1 MMIRDG
7 GEGSSGGRWESKR
20 AAAETDGA
28 MEFARRPYV
37 GLHWWA
43 CASSLLLFHHGHGE
57 TKWTRLKKNLSTK
70 KRLKFLLKK
79 KTEERKHCPD
89 YRKHA
94 IQDYHRLSPGQSKT
108 DYVYQS
114 KNSICNLPPFCDI
127 NKGQN
132 RSSCSFMLYRCQPHY
147 HISTTLVKEI

>member
-57 TKWTRLKKNLSTK
+57 TKWTRLKKKKNLSTK
-70 KRLKFLLKK
+70 KRLKFLKKKRLKNESIALITENMLYETVK
-79 KTEERKHCPD
+79 KTEKAETPRVPT
-89 YRKHA
+89 A
-94 IQDYHRLSPGQSKT
+94 
-108 DYVYQS
+108 
-114 KNSICNLPPFCDI
+114 NNLPLPPPPITSISYIQANQKQCHPKTQYAPF
-127 NKGQN
+127 
-132 RSSCSFMLYRCQPHY
+132 L
-147 HISTTLVKEI
+147 TL

>member
-7 GEGSSGGRWESKR
+7 GEGSSGGKWESKR

-70 KRLKFLLKK
+70 KRLKFLKKK

-94 IQDYHRLSPGQSKT
+94 IRDCQENREGRDTTSTNCKQSPTSTSPHHFHFIYPGQSKT
-108 DYVYQS
+108 MPS
-114 KNSICNLPPFCDI
+114 KNSVCPLSD
-127 NKGQN
+127 
-132 RSSCSFMLYRCQPHY
+132 SV
-147 HISTTLVKEI
+147 T